1 MPGQRPAGHQDHQCR
16 RIKIFGKPNFTIM
29 KAPKRMT
36 IILAVCIV
44 AVALIASFVLV
55 QVKDRTYFHS
65 PPYSPKQDR
74 DSTVLVVYYSRS
86 GNTEAMAREVARK
99 FNADIVKIEAERYP
113 LDYQGWRN
121 AANDADD
128 KVTMVQI
135 SPEIID
141 MRKYRLVFIGSPIWW
156 YRPAPP
162 LWTFVEKND
171 FKEKNVILFNT
182 FNSRFKSE
190 EIEKFRGEIEKKGGR
205 LIDHIFIRRGR
216 VYYQKSGEQ
225 LIGESQEIIKEK
237 MKEWINAQ

>member
-1 MPGQRPAGHQDHQCR
+1 MKVKKR
-16 RIKIFGKPNFTIM
+16 RVLM
-29 KAPKRMT
+29 
-36 IILAVCIV
+36 V
-44 AVALIASFVLV
+44 AVGIIIVVAIASFVFV

-65 PPYSPKQDR
+65 LPYSPKQDKK
-74 DSTVLVVYYSRS
+74 STALVVYYSRS

-135 SPEIID
+135 TPEIVD

-171 FKEKNVILFNT
+171 FKEKNVVLFNT
-182 FNSRFKSE
+182 FNSRFKSD

-225 LIGESQEIIKEK
+225 LIGESQEIIREK
-237 MKEWINAQ
+237 MEKWRNAQ

>member
-1 MPGQRPAGHQDHQCR
+1 MTVILIAG
-16 RIKIFGKPNFTIM
+16 
-29 KAPKRMT
+29 
-36 IILAVCIV
+36 IV
-44 AVALIASFVLV
+44 AVVLIASFILI
-55 QVKDRTYFHS
+55 QIKDQTYFHS
-65 PPYSPKQDR
+65 PLYSPNHDK
-74 DSTVLVVYYSRS
+74 DSSTLVVYYSRS
-86 GNTEAMAREVARK
+86 GHTEAMAREVARK
-99 FNADIVKIEAERYP
+99 FNADIVKIEAERYS

-121 AANDADD
+121 AASDADD

-135 SPEIID
+135 TPEIVD
-141 MRKYRLVFIGSPIWW
+141 MKKYRLVFLGSPIWW

-190 EIEKFRGEIEKKGGR
+190 EIELFQEEIEKKGGR

-225 LIGESQEIIKEK
+225 LLEESREILNEK
-237 MKEWINAQ
+237 MKEWVTAR

>member
-1 MPGQRPAGHQDHQCR
+1 
-16 RIKIFGKPNFTIM
+16 
-29 KAPKRMT
+29 MT
-36 IILAVCIV
+36 IIIAVCIV
-44 AVALIASFVLV
+44 AITIIASFVLV

-65 PPYSPKQDR
+65 PPYSPILDK
-74 DSTVLVVYYSRS
+74 DSSILVVYYSRS

-99 FNADIVKIEAERYP
+99 FNADIVKIEAEKYS

-121 AANDADD
+121 AGNDADD

-135 SPEIID
+135 SPEVVD
-141 MRKYRLVFIGSPIWW
+141 MKKYRLVFIGSPIWW

-171 FKEKNVILFNT
+171 FNEKNVILFNT

-190 EIEKFRGEIEKKGGR
+190 EIDKFREEIEKKGGR
-205 LIDHIFIRRGR
+205 LIDHIFVRRGR

>member
-1 MPGQRPAGHQDHQCR
+1 
-16 RIKIFGKPNFTIM
+16 M
-29 KAPKRMT
+29 KAQKRRA
-36 IILAVCIV
+36 LIV
-44 AVALIASFVLV
+44 AVVFIAVAAIASFVLV
-55 QVKDRTYFHS
+55 QIKDRTYFHS
-65 PPYSPKQDR
+65 PPYTPKQNNASD
-74 DSTVLVVYYSRS
+74 VLVIYYSRS

-135 SPEIID
+135 KPEVVD
-141 MRKYRLVFIGSPIWW
+141 MEKYRLVFIGSPIWW

-190 EIEKFRGEIEKKGGR
+190 EIEKFREAIEKKGGS
-205 LIDHIFIRRGR
+205 LINHIFIRRGR

-225 LIGESQEIIKEK
+225 IIGEFRKIVEEK
-237 MKEWINAQ
+237 MKVWKTTQ

>member
-1 MPGQRPAGHQDHQCR
+1 MKTPR
-16 RIKIFGKPNFTIM
+16 RKAIIF
-29 KAPKRMT
+29 
-36 IILAVCIV
+36 AVCIV
-44 AVALIASFVLV
+44 AVAFIASFLLI
-55 QVKDRTYFHS
+55 QIKDQTYFQS
-65 PPYSPKQDR
+65 PPYSPKQDK

-86 GNTEAMAREVARK
+86 GNTEAMAREIARK
-99 FNADIVKIEAERYP
+99 FDADIIQIEAERYS
-113 LDYQGWRN
+113 LDYQGWRY

-135 SPEIID
+135 SPEVVD
-141 MRKYRLVFIGSPIWW
+141 MGKYRLVFIGSPIWW

-171 FKEKNVILFNT
+171 FKEKKVVLFNT

-190 EIEKFRGEIEKKGGR
+190 EIELFQKEIEKKGGR

-225 LIGESQEIIKEK
+225 LLEESQEILKEK
-237 MKEWINAQ
+237 MREWINAQ

>member
-1 MPGQRPAGHQDHQCR
+1 MVA
-16 RIKIFGKPNFTIM
+16 
-29 KAPKRMT
+29 AV
-36 IILAVCIV
+36 IIIV
-44 AVALIASFVLV
+44 VAIAAFVLI

-65 PPYSPKQDR
+65 PPYSPKQDKG
-74 DSTVLVVYYSRS
+74 STVLVVYYSRS
-86 GNTEAMAREVARK
+86 GNTEAMAREVSRK
-99 FNADIVKIEAERYP
+99 FNSDIVKIEAERYP

-121 AANDADD
+121 AGNDADD

-135 SPEIID
+135 KPEVVD
-141 MRKYRLVFIGSPIWW
+141 MEKYRLVFIGSPIWW

-216 VYYQKSGEQ
+216 VYYQKSGQQ
-225 LIGESQEIIKEK
+225 LIGESREIVEEK
-237 MKEWINAQ
+237 MKVWKTTQ

>member
-1 MPGQRPAGHQDHQCR
+1 
-16 RIKIFGKPNFTIM
+16 
-29 KAPKRMT
+29 MT
-36 IILAVCIV
+36 IILAVCILGIV
-44 AVALIASFVLV
+44 IIASFVFV
-55 QVKDRTYFHS
+55 QIKDQTYFHS
-65 PPYSPKQDR
+65 PPYSPKQDK

-99 FNADIVKIEAERYP
+99 FNADIVKIEAEKYS

-121 AANDADD
+121 AGNDADA

-135 SPEIID
+135 SPEVVD
-141 MRKYRLVFIGSPIWW
+141 MKKYRLVFIGAPIWW

-171 FKEKNVILFNT
+171 FTEKNVILFNT

-190 EIEKFRGEIEKKGGR
+190 EIDKFRGEIEKKGGR
-205 LIDHIFIRRGR
+205 LIDHVFIRRGR

-225 LIGESQEIIKEK
+225 LLEESQKILKEK
-237 MKEWINAQ
+237 KKEWINAQ

>member
-1 MPGQRPAGHQDHQCR
+1 
-16 RIKIFGKPNFTIM
+16 M
-29 KAPKRMT
+29 KAQKRSV
-36 IILAVCIV
+36 LLV
-44 AVALIASFVLV
+44 AVVFIAVAAIASFVLV
-55 QVKDRTYFHS
+55 QVKDRTYFRS
-65 PPYSPKQDR
+65 PPYTPKQNKVFD
-74 DSTVLVVYYSRS
+74 VLVIYYSRS
-86 GNTEAMAREVARK
+86 GNTEAMAREIARK
-99 FNADIVKIEAERYP
+99 FDADIVQIEAERYS

-135 SPEIID
+135 KPEVVD
-141 MRKYRLVFIGSPIWW
+141 MGKYRLVFIGSPIWW

-225 LIGESQEIIKEK
+225 LLEESQEIIKEK

>member
-1 MPGQRPAGHQDHQCR
+1 MK
-16 RIKIFGKPNFTIM
+16 IK
-29 KAPKRMT
+29 KRSG
-36 IILAVCIV
+36 LIV
-44 AVALIASFVLV
+44 AVVFIAIAAIASFVLV

-65 PPYSPKQDR
+65 PPYSPKQDK

-86 GNTEAMAREVARK
+86 GNTEAMAREVART

-121 AANDADD
+121 AGNDADD

-135 SPEIID
+135 TPEIVD
-141 MRKYRLVFIGSPIWW
+141 MEKYRLVFIGSPIWG

-171 FKEKNVILFNT
+171 FQEKNVILFNT
-182 FNSRFKSE
+182 FNSRFKSG
-190 EIEKFRGEIEKKGGR
+190 EIEKFRGALAKKGGK

-225 LIGESQEIIKEK
+225 LLEESREIIKEK
-237 MKEWINAQ
+237 MEEWVNTQ

>member
-1 MPGQRPAGHQDHQCR
+1 
-16 RIKIFGKPNFTIM
+16 M
-29 KAPKRMT
+29 KTNKRKT
-36 IILAVCIV
+36 IIFAVCIV
-44 AVALIASFVLV
+44 AIAFIAMFVLV

-65 PPYSPKQDR
+65 PLYTPKQNKASD
-74 DSTVLVVYYSRS
+74 VLVIYYSRS
-86 GNTEAMAREVARK
+86 GNTEAMAREIARK
-99 FNADIVKIEAERYP
+99 FDADIVQIEAERYS

-135 SPEIID
+135 KPEVVD
-141 MRKYRLVFIGSPIWW
+141 MGKYRLVFIGSPIWW

-190 EIEKFRGEIEKKGGR
+190 EIEKFQGEIEKKGGK

-225 LIGESQEIIKEK
+225 LLEESQEIIKEK

>member
-1 MPGQRPAGHQDHQCR
+1 
-16 RIKIFGKPNFTIM
+16 M
-29 KAPKRMT
+29 KAQKRSV
-36 IILAVCIV
+36 LIV
-44 AVALIASFVLV
+44 AVVFIAVAAIASFVLV

-65 PPYSPKQDR
+65 PPYTPKQTNA
-74 DSTVLVVYYSRS
+74 SGVLVIYYSRS
-86 GNTEAMAREVARK
+86 GNTEAMAREIARK
-99 FNADIVKIEAERYP
+99 FDADIVQIEAERYT

-135 SPEIID
+135 KPEVVD
-141 MRKYRLVFIGSPIWW
+141 MGKYRLVFIGSPIWW

-190 EIEKFRGEIEKKGGR
+190 EIEKFQEAIEKKGG
-205 LIDHIFIRRGR
+205 
-216 VYYQKSGEQ
+216 
-225 LIGESQEIIKEK
+225 
-237 MKEWINAQ
+237 

>member
-1 MPGQRPAGHQDHQCR
+1 LNTTD
-16 RIKIFGKPNFTIM
+16 GKRNCCYNPDEPEPDSTIM
-29 KAPKRMT
+29 KSHKRMT

-55 QVKDRTYFHS
+55 QVKDRTYFYS
-65 PPYSPKQDR
+65 PPYSPKPDK

-99 FNADIVKIEAERYP
+99 FNADIVKIKAERYP

-135 SPEIID
+135 SPEIVD

-190 EIEKFRGEIEKKGGR
+190 EIKKFQGEIEKKGGR
-205 LIDHIFIRRGR
+205 LIDHIFIKRGR

-225 LIGESQEIIKEK
+225 LIGESKEIIKEK

>member
-1 MPGQRPAGHQDHQCR
+1 
-16 RIKIFGKPNFTIM
+16 M
-29 KAPKRMT
+29 KTHKRSV
-36 IILAVCIV
+36 LIV
-44 AVALIASFVLV
+44 AVVFIAVAAIASFVLV

-65 PPYSPKQDR
+65 PPYTPKQNNASD
-74 DSTVLVVYYSRS
+74 VLVIYYSRS

-99 FNADIVKIEAERYP
+99 LNADIVKIEAERYP

-121 AANDADD
+121 AGNDADD

-135 SPEIID
+135 KPEVVD
-141 MRKYRLVFIGSPIWW
+141 MEKYRLVFIGSPIWW

-171 FKEKNVILFNT
+171 FTDKNVILFNT

-190 EIEKFRGEIEKKGGR
+190 EIEKFRGQIEKKGGR

-216 VYYQKSGEQ
+216 VYFQKSGEQ
-225 LIGESQEIIKEK
+225 LIGESREIIKEK
-237 MKEWINAQ
+237 MKEWITAQ

>member
-1 MPGQRPAGHQDHQCR
+1 MKVQKRSILMAAGV
-16 RIKIFGKPNFTIM
+16 
-29 KAPKRMT
+29 
-36 IILAVCIV
+36 IIIV
-44 AVALIASFVLV
+44 VAIASFVLV

-65 PPYSPKQDR
+65 PPYAPEPGKESAA
-74 DSTVLVVYYSRS
+74 LVVYYSRS

-128 KVTMVQI
+128 KVTRVQI
-135 SPEIID
+135 KPEMVD
-141 MRKYRLVFIGSPIWW
+141 MKKYRLVFIGSPIWW

-171 FKEKNVILFNT
+171 FSGKNVVLFNT

-190 EIEKFRGEIEKKGGR
+190 EIEEFRGEIENKGGK

-216 VYYQKSGEQ
+216 VYYQKSGVKLLE
-225 LIGESQEIIKEK
+225 ESREIIEEK

>member
-1 MPGQRPAGHQDHQCR
+1 
-16 RIKIFGKPNFTIM
+16 M
-29 KAPKRMT
+29 KAKKRMIFICSVVF
-36 IILAVCIV
+36 IIVV
-44 AVALIASFVLV
+44 AIASFVLV

-65 PPYSPKQDR
+65 PPYKPSHNKASD
-74 DSTVLVVYYSRS
+74 VLVVYYSRS

-99 FNADIVKIEAERYP
+99 FNADIVKIEAEKYA

-128 KVTMVQI
+128 KVTTVQI
-135 SPEIID
+135 EPEIVNLK
-141 MRKYRLVFIGSPIWW
+141 KYRLVFIGSPIWW

-171 FKEKNVILFNT
+171 FTGKNVVLFNT

-190 EIEKFRGEIEKKGGR
+190 EIKNFQGEIEKKGGR
-205 LIDHIFIRRGR
+205 LIDHIFIKRGR

-225 LIGESQEIIKEK
+225 LIEESREIAEIK
-237 MKEWINAQ
+237 MKEWINSQ